1 MSKKFINNP
10 LFIGGTVFQLVN
22 AATSALYANW
32 ITNYSK
38 DGYNLTLV
46 ISSVIG
52 IIVSLSFSINSINKL
67 IYKMFHFDVRSTYNK
82 FVKFLLVEGF
92 ANLVSIIITSIS
104 RAPLGAIIIAIIL
117 TPLSKLQAYSVNE
130 IASKMF
136 KTAAERKEYDD
147 FLTSISPFV
156 NAVGF
161 AIGFAVNHLCDGYSA
176 YILLC
181 IAEIINNVFYFK
193 AYRNVESVE
202 DIEDE
207 VDEEDVDAEEDA
219 TTEA

>member
-52 IIVSLSFSINSINKL
+52 IVISLAFSVEGINKAF
-67 IYKMFHFDVRSTYNK
+67 YKVFHFDVRSTYNK
-82 FVKFLLVEGF
+82 FVKFLFVEGF
-92 ANLVSIIITSIS
+92 ANLVSIVITSIS
-104 RAPLGAIIIAIIL
+104 RTPLGAIIIAILL

-130 IASKMF
+130 MASKIF

-147 FLTSISPFV
+147 FLTSSTPFV
-156 NAVGF
+156 NAIGF
-161 AIGFAVNHLCDGYSA
+161 AIGFAVNHLCDGYFA

-193 AYRNVESVE
+193 AYKSVE
-202 DIEDE
+202 DVESAE
-207 VDEEDVDAEEDA
+207 DEEDETDDEAATDAV
-219 TTEA
+219 